1 MRRYICLLF
10 CVAMSLLLLAGC
22 KSSSNSHSSKV
33 LDWEPSIYKTV
44 NNLEGVTMTA
54 KKGTV
59 SAIGLTVIFENNSDK
74 QCIFGEY
81 FHLEKKIEGNWYQ
94 VPVALDDNYGFG
106 DIGYD
111 LDSSS
116 VKEWTVKWDWLYGR
130 LDSGDYR
137 IVKNILDFRKTGD
150 YEEHYLAAEFT
161 VNEN

>member
-10 CVAMSLLLLAGC
+10 CMAISLLLLTGC
-22 KSSSNSHSSKV
+22 ISSSNSHSSKV

-59 SAIGLTVIFENNSDK
+59 SPIGLTVIFENNSDK

-81 FHLEKKIEGNWYQ
+81 FHSEKKIEGIWYQ

-137 IVKNILDFRKTGD
+137 IVKSILDFRKTGD

-161 VNEN
+161 VN